1 MKLHSKIRS
10 SLLSS
15 RGMSPSVRGGLSVAA
30 LVLVPLLA
38 VAGSEE
44 FRALLD
50 FTTGVL
56 SLVSLTAA
64 VAWGLMATDRLL
76 LSPRHR
82 LLAQGIHRFTA
93 MASLGFLLLH
103 ATVKVSL
110 GHVALIGAVLP
121 FGLGITGTDGLI
133 GFGSL
138 AGFLMVIAA
147 ATGALRSVFAVP
159 GQVAGRWRALHM
171 LAYPA
176 WCFALMHG
184 LYAGRAA
191 ATWVMTMYCLALVA
205 VIGAVSVR
213 LLPRPVQR
221 RIADK
226 ILNLTGGVREAPE
239 PEQSARRDLARD
251 PLPGAA
257 NVPQVEFEQRFPRQ
271 RSASAPA
278 SPGASALPL
287 GPPLGAT
294 RVPPRIAPPSP
305 PLYEAGRP
313 PGADPF
319 ADTFVPDSF
328 APPAAA
334 PYAAAPPA
342 PSAAPYPDPL
352 ADTYIDPGA
361 RGGASPAMGM
371 GAGSGSGSGSAS
383 GAGDFDG
390 IAGGSMAGGGT
401 GRGTGPGPGPGTSLS
416 AGYRAVSLG
425 GDPSG
430 RTPAPSPFAGPAD
443 PLTSPEIPYAERIPM
458 TEEIPVINEP
468 SAAGAGMWPTPSPP
482 PPAQARGNEPQAAP
496 PMADPYQ
503 QPSPYQQP
511 QAYEPYPQQETY
523 GRAETNRPS
532 DTYLQ
537 SAPYPQPD
545 ATPPPE
551 PDLYQQADLY
561 RQSDDTFQQP
571 PANGGGTPSAGE
583 PWYPPAGD
591 RQ

>member
-1 MKLHSKIRS
+1 MKLQSKIRS
-10 SLLSS
+10 APSPNP
-15 RGMSPSVRGGLSVAA
+15 GMSRSVRGGVSVAA

-38 VAGSEE
+38 VAGSDG
-44 FRALLD
+44 FRAMLD

-103 ATVKVSL
+103 ATVKISL

-121 FGLGITGTDGLI
+121 FSLGITGTDALI

-138 AGFLMVIAA
+138 AGLLMVVAA
-147 ATGALRSVFAVP
+147 ATGALRSAFALP
-159 GQVAGRWRALHM
+159 GKIAGRWRALHM

-205 VIGAVSVR
+205 VIGAVSLR

-221 RIADK
+221 RLADK
-226 ILNLTGGVREAPE
+226 ILKLVGGVREAPE
-239 PEQSARRDLARD
+239 PEQSARRDLTRE

-257 NVPQVEFEQRFPRQ
+257 NVPQVEFEQQFPRQ
-271 RSASAPA
+271 RSGSV
-278 SPGASALPL
+278 GAV
-287 GPPLGAT
+287 PLGAT

-313 PGADPF
+313 PSADRF
-319 ADTFVPDSF
+319 ADTFAADSF
-328 APPAAA
+328 APPSAA
-334 PYAAAPPA
+334 PYAASPPPA
-342 PSAAPYPDPL
+342 PAAPAPAPYPDPL
-352 ADTYIDPGA
+352 ADTFIDPGA
-361 RGGASPAMGM
+361 A
-371 GAGSGSGSGSAS
+371 
-383 GAGDFDG
+383 
-390 IAGGSMAGGGT
+390 
-401 GRGTGPGPGPGTSLS
+401 GRGPGQGPGPGTRLS
-416 AGYRAVSLG
+416 AGYRAVSFG
-425 GDPSG
+425 ADPAPG
-430 RTPAPSPFAGPAD
+430 TPAPAAPASPFADPSD

-458 TEEIPVINEP
+458 TEEIPVISEP

-482 PPAQARGNEPQAAP
+482 PPAQARGQEPGIGAP
-496 PMADPYQ
+496 PPVADPYQ
-503 QPSPYQQP
+503 QPSPYLR
-511 QAYEPYPQQETY
+511 QETY
-523 GRAETNRPS
+523 APAETNPPS

-545 ATPPPE
+545 PTPA

-561 RQSDDTFQQP
+561 RQSDDAFQQP

-583 PWYPPAGD
+583 PWYPSAGD

>member
-1 MKLHSKIRS
+1 
-10 SLLSS
+10 
-15 RGMSPSVRGGLSVAA
+15 MSPSVRGGLSVAA

-38 VAGSEE
+38 VAGSDG
-44 FRALLD
+44 FQAMLD

-103 ATVKVSL
+103 ATVKISL

-121 FGLGITGTDGLI
+121 FSLGITGTNALI

-138 AGFLMVIAA
+138 AGILMVIAA
-147 ATGALRSVFAVP
+147 ATGALRSAFAVP
-159 GQVAGRWRALHM
+159 GRIAGRWRTLHM

-191 ATWVMTMYCLALVA
+191 ATWVVTMYCLALVA

-213 LLPRPVQR
+213 MLPQPVKR

-226 ILNLTGGVREAPE
+226 ILKLTGGVREAPE
-239 PEQSARRDLARD
+239 PEQSARRDLSRE

-257 NVPQVEFEQRFPRQ
+257 NMPRVEFEQQFPRQ
-271 RSASAPA
+271 RSG
-278 SPGASALPL
+278 SPGAVPL
-287 GPPLGAT
+287 GST

-305 PLYEAGRP
+305 PLYEAGRASS
-313 PGADPF
+313 ADPL
-319 ADTFVPDSF
+319 ADTFVADSF
-328 APPAAA
+328 APP
-334 PYAAAPPA
+334 
-342 PSAAPYPDPL
+342 SAAPYTAGPPASPGPAPYADPL
-352 ADTYIDPGA
+352 ADTFLDPGA
-361 RGGASPAMGM
+361 A
-371 GAGSGSGSGSAS
+371 
-383 GAGDFDG
+383 
-390 IAGGSMAGGGT
+390 
-401 GRGTGPGPGPGTSLS
+401 GRGSGPGTRLS

-425 GDPSG
+425 ADPSG
-430 RTPAPSPFAGPAD
+430 LPEAPSPFAAPSGPAAPVPPAGPSD

-458 TEEIPVINEP
+458 TEEIPVISEP

-482 PPAQARGNEPQAAP
+482 PPAQARGQEPGAGAP
-496 PMADPYQ
+496 PPVADPYQ
-503 QPSPYQQP
+503 QQSPYL
-511 QAYEPYPQQETY
+511 QQETY
-523 GRAETNRPS
+523 APAETNPPS

-537 SAPYPQPD
+537 SAPYPGPE
-545 ATPPPE
+545 ATPA

-561 RQSDDTFQQP
+561 RQSDNAFQQP
-571 PANGGGTPSAGE
+571 PAEGGVTPSAGE

>member
-1 MKLHSKIRS
+1 MTLQSKIRS
-10 SLLSS
+10 SLPSNH
-15 RGMSPSVRGGLSVAA
+15 GMSPSVRGGLWVAA

-38 VAGSEE
+38 VAGSDG
-44 FRALLD
+44 FRAMLD

-110 GHVALIGAVLP
+110 GHVTLIGAVLP
-121 FGLGITGTDGLI
+121 FGLGITGTNGLI

-147 ATGALRSVFAVP
+147 ATGALRSAFAVP
-159 GQVAGRWRALHM
+159 GKIAGRWRALHM

-191 ATWVMTMYCLALVA
+191 ATWVMTLYCLALIA

-221 RIADK
+221 RLADK
-226 ILNLTGGVREAPE
+226 ILTLTGGVRETSE
-239 PEQSARRDLARD
+239 PEQPGRRESGRRDLSRE
-251 PLPGAA
+251 PLPGVSGVSGISSVSD
-257 NVPQVEFEQRFPRQ
+257 VPQVEFEQRFPRR
-271 RSASAPA
+271 RSASSPA
-278 SPGASALPL
+278 SAGASAVPL

-313 PGADPF
+313 PSADPF
-319 ADTFVPDSF
+319 ADTFVPGSF
-328 APPAAA
+328 TPPSAA
-334 PYAAAPPA
+334 PYAAAPPT
-342 PSAAPYPDPL
+342 PPAAPYPDPL
-352 ADTYIDPGA
+352 ADTYVD
-361 RGGASPAMGM
+361 
-371 GAGSGSGSGSAS
+371 S
-383 GAGDFDG
+383 GAG
-390 IAGGSMAGGGT
+390 A
-401 GRGTGPGPGPGTSLS
+401 GPGAGTSLS

-425 GDPSG
+425 AEPSP
-430 RTPAPSPFAGPAD
+430 RTPASSPFDGPSS
-443 PLTSPEIPYAERIPM
+443 PLTPGEIPYAERIPM
-458 TEEIPVINEP
+458 TEEIPVISEP
-468 SAAGAGMWPTPSPP
+468 SAAGAGLWPTPSPP
-482 PPAQARGNEPQAAP
+482 PP
-496 PMADPYQ
+496 YQ
-503 QPSPYQQP
+503 Q
-511 QAYEPYPQQETY
+511 
-523 GRAETNRPS
+523 AETNPPS

-537 SAPYPQPD
+537 SAPYPRPNATTGPD
-545 ATPPPE
+545 P
-551 PDLYQQADLY
+551 YQQADLY
-561 RQSDDTFQQP
+561 RQSDDTSHQP
-571 PANGGGTPSAGE
+571 PADGGVTPSAGE

-591 RQ
+591 RP

>member
-1 MKLHSKIRS
+1 MNFQSKIRS
-10 SLLSS
+10 SLPPSH
-15 RGMSPSVRGGLSVAA
+15 GMSRSVRGGLSVAA

-38 VAGSEE
+38 VAGSDG
-44 FRALLD
+44 FQAMLD

-121 FGLGITGTDGLI
+121 FGLGITGTSGLI

-147 ATGALRSVFAVP
+147 ATGALRSAFALP
-159 GQVAGRWRALHM
+159 GKIAGRWRALHM

-191 ATWVMTMYCLALVA
+191 ATWVMTMYCLALIA

-226 ILNLTGGVREAPE
+226 ILKLTGGVREAPE
-239 PEQSARRDLARD
+239 PERTERRDPTRE
-251 PLPGAA
+251 PLPGTAGM
-257 NVPQVEFEQRFPRQ
+257 PRVEFEQRFPRQ
-271 RSASAPA
+271 RSASDPA
-278 SPGASALPL
+278 SPPASALPLGAPL

-313 PGADPF
+313 SNVDPF
-319 ADTFVPDSF
+319 ADTFVPDSL
-328 APPAAA
+328 AP

-342 PSAAPYPDPL
+342 PPAVPYPDPL
-352 ADTYIDPGA
+352 ADTFVPDA
-361 RGGASPAMGM
+361 
-371 GAGSGSGSGSAS
+371 
-383 GAGDFDG
+383 
-390 IAGGSMAGGGT
+390 
-401 GRGTGPGPGPGTSLS
+401 GRGTPPSGDPGPGPGPILS

-425 GDPSG
+425 ADPLAP
-430 RTPAPSPFAGPAD
+430 TAAPAPAPGPSPFGIPSD

-458 TEEIPVINEP
+458 TEEIPVISEP
-468 SAAGAGMWPTPSPP
+468 SAAGAGLWPTPSPP
-482 PPAQARGNEPQAAP
+482 PPVQARAHEPGADAAP
-496 PMADPYQ
+496 PVADPYQ
-503 QPSPYQQP
+503 QPSPYQQEYQ
-511 QAYEPYPQQETY
+511 QAYQQQVSY
-523 GRAETNRPS
+523 GQAETNQRS

-545 ATPPPE
+545 ATPG
-551 PDLYQQADLY
+551 PDLYQQADQY
-561 RQSDDTFQQP
+561 RQSDDTFRQP
-571 PANGGGTPSAGE
+571 PADGGGTPSAGE

>member
-1 MKLHSKIRS
+1 MTLQSKIRS
-10 SLLSS
+10 SLPPSH
-15 RGMSPSVRGGLSVAA
+15 GMSPSVRGGLSVAA

-38 VAGSEE
+38 VAGGDG
-44 FRALLD
+44 FRAMLD
-50 FTTGVL
+50 FTSGVL

-121 FGLGITGTDGLI
+121 FGLGITGTSGLI
-133 GFGSL
+133 GLGSL

-147 ATGALRSVFAVP
+147 ATGALRSAFAVP
-159 GQVAGRWRALHM
+159 GRIAGRWRALHM

-191 ATWVMTMYCLALVA
+191 ATWVMTLYCLALVA

-213 LLPRPVQR
+213 LLPPPVKR
-221 RIADK
+221 RLADK
-226 ILNLTGGVREAPE
+226 ILQLTGGVRETPE
-239 PEQSARRDLARD
+239 PDRPEHRDLTRG

-257 NVPQVEFEQRFPRQ
+257 NVPEVEFEPRFPRQ

-278 SPGASALPL
+278 SAGASAVPL
-287 GPPLGAT
+287 GPPLGAS

-313 PGADPF
+313 PSADPF
-319 ADTFVPDSF
+319 ADTFVPESY
-328 APPAAA
+328 AP
-334 PYAAAPPA
+334 
-342 PSAAPYPDPL
+342 PSAAPYAPAPPAPPSTAPYPDPF
-352 ADTYIDPGA
+352 ADTFVDPGA
-361 RGGASPAMGM
+361 ERRGP
-371 GAGSGSGSGSAS
+371 GAGP
-383 GAGDFDG
+383 
-390 IAGGSMAGGGT
+390 
-401 GRGTGPGPGPGTSLS
+401 RLS
-416 AGYRAVSLG
+416 AGYRAVSG
-425 GDPSG
+425 
-430 RTPAPSPFAGPAD
+430 TPAPAPPPSPFAGPSDPAD
-443 PLTSPEIPYAERIPM
+443 PLTSPEIPYAERVPM
-458 TEEIPVINEP
+458 TEEIPVISEP
-468 SAAGAGMWPTPSPP
+468 SAAGAGLWPTPSPP
-482 PPAQARGNEPQAAP
+482 PPARARVHETGADAAP
-496 PMADPYQ
+496 PVAAPPVADPYQ
-503 QPSPYQQP
+503 QPSPYQEP
-511 QAYEPYPQQETY
+511 YQAPYAQSYPQQETY
-523 GRAETNRPS
+523 PRAETNPPS

-545 ATPPPE
+545 STPAPGVR
-551 PDLYQQADLY
+551 QQAAPY
-561 RQSDDTFQQP
+561 RQSDDTFAQA
-571 PANGGGTPSAGE
+571 PADGGGTPSAGE

>member
-1 MKLHSKIRS
+1 MNR
-10 SLLSS
+10 
-15 RGMSPSVRGGLSVAA
+15 SVRGGLSVAA
-30 LVLVPLLA
+30 IVLVPLLA
-38 VAGSEE
+38 VAGSDG
-44 FRALLD
+44 FRAMLD

-56 SLVSLTAA
+56 SLVSLTSA
-64 VAWGLMATDRLL
+64 VAWGLIATDRLL

-121 FGLGITGTDGLI
+121 FGLGITGTNGLI
-133 GFGSL
+133 GLGSL
-138 AGFLMVIAA
+138 AGFLMVTAA
-147 ATGALRSVFAVP
+147 ATGALRSAFALP
-159 GQVAGRWRALHM
+159 GKIAGRWRALHM

-191 ATWVMTMYCLALVA
+191 ATWVTTMYCLALVA

-213 LLPRPVQR
+213 LLPRPLQR

-226 ILNLTGGVREAPE
+226 ILKLTGGVREAPE
-239 PEQSARRDLARD
+239 PEQAARRDLARD

-257 NVPQVEFEQRFPRQ
+257 NAPQVEFERQFPRQ
-271 RSASAPA
+271 RSG
-278 SPGASALPL
+278 SPEAA
-287 GPPLGAT
+287 PLGAT

-313 PGADPF
+313 GGADPL
-319 ADTFVPDSF
+319 ADTFVADSF

-334 PYAAAPPA
+334 PYAASPP
-342 PSAAPYPDPL
+342 PPPTAAPAQAAYPDPL
-352 ADTYIDPGA
+352 ADTFLAPGA
-361 RGGASPAMGM
+361 A
-371 GAGSGSGSGSAS
+371 GAG
-383 GAGDFDG
+383 AG
-390 IAGGSMAGGGT
+390 T
-401 GRGTGPGPGPGTSLS
+401 RLS

-425 GDPSG
+425 DPA
-430 RTPAPSPFAGPAD
+430 PAPSQSPFAPAGPGN
-443 PLTSPEIPYAERIPM
+443 PLTSQEVPYAERIPM
-458 TEEIPVINEP
+458 TEEIPVIDEP

-482 PPAQARGNEPQAAP
+482 PPAQARGQEPGAGAP
-496 PMADPYQ
+496 PPVADPYQ
-503 QPSPYQQP
+503 QPSPYL
-511 QAYEPYPQQETY
+511 QQETY
-523 GRAETNRPS
+523 RPAETNPPS

-545 ATPPPE
+545 AAPA

-561 RQSDDTFQQP
+561 RQSDGAFQQP
-571 PANGGGTPSAGE
+571 PADGGGTPSAGE
-583 PWYPPAGD
+583 PWYPSAGD

>member
-1 MKLHSKIRS
+1 MSRS
-10 SLLSS
+10 
-15 RGMSPSVRGGLSVAA
+15 VQGGLSVAA

-38 VAGSEE
+38 VAGSDG
-44 FRALLD
+44 FRAMLD

-121 FGLGITGTDGLI
+121 FGLGITGTSGLI
-133 GFGSL
+133 GLGSL
-138 AGFLMVIAA
+138 AGLLMVVAA
-147 ATGALRSVFAVP
+147 STGALRSAFAVP
-159 GQVAGRWRALHM
+159 GKVAGRWRALHM

-191 ATWVMTMYCLALVA
+191 ATWVMTLYCLALVG

-221 RIADK
+221 RIADR
-226 ILNLTGGVREAPE
+226 ILTLTGGVRETPE
-239 PEQSARRDLARD
+239 PEQSERRDLTRE
-251 PLPGAA
+251 PLPGTAGL
-257 NVPQVEFEQRFPRQ
+257 PRVEFEQRFPRQ
-271 RSASAPA
+271 RSASDPA
-278 SPGASALPL
+278 SPPASALPL
-287 GPPLGAT
+287 GPPLGAA

-328 APPAAA
+328 TPPSAA
-334 PYAAAPPA
+334 PYAAAPPT
-342 PSAAPYPDPL
+342 PPAAPYPDPL
-352 ADTYIDPGA
+352 ADTFVDPG
-361 RGGASPAMGM
+361 R
-371 GAGSGSGSGSAS
+371 GAGPGP
-383 GAGDFDG
+383 GAG
-390 IAGGSMAGGGT
+390 AGPGPGAGA
-401 GRGTGPGPGPGTSLS
+401 GPGPGTGLS

-425 GDPSG
+425 ADP
-430 RTPAPSPFAGPAD
+430 PAPAPAPPPFGGRPD
-443 PLTSPEIPYAERIPM
+443 PLTSAEIPYAERIPM
-458 TEEIPVINEP
+458 TEEIPVISEP
-468 SAAGAGMWPTPSPP
+468 SAAGAGLWPTPSPP
-482 PPAQARGNEPQAAP
+482 LPVQARAHETGADAAP
-496 PMADPYQ
+496 PPVTDPYQ
-503 QPSPYQQP
+503 QPSPYP
-511 QAYEPYPQQETY
+511 QEYQRQETY
-523 GRAETNRPS
+523 QRAETNQRS

-537 SAPYPQPD
+537 SSPYQQADAAPG
-545 ATPPPE
+545 

>member
-1 MKLHSKIRS
+1 MNFHKIRS
-10 SLLSS
+10 SLPPSH
-15 RGMSPSVRGGLSVAA
+15 GMSRSVQGGLSVAA

-38 VAGSEE
+38 VAGSEG
-44 FRALLD
+44 FRAMLD

-121 FGLGITGTDGLI
+121 FSLGITGTSGLI
-133 GFGSL
+133 GLGSL
-138 AGFLMVIAA
+138 AGLLMVVAA
-147 ATGALRSVFAVP
+147 STGALRSAFAVP
-159 GQVAGRWRALHM
+159 GRVAGRWRALHM

-191 ATWVMTMYCLALVA
+191 ATWVMTLYCLALLG

-221 RIADK
+221 RIADR
-226 ILNLTGGVREAPE
+226 ILHLTGGVREIPE
-239 PEQSARRDLARD
+239 PEQAERRDLTRE
-251 PLPGAA
+251 PLPGTAGM
-257 NVPQVEFEQRFPRQ
+257 PRVEFEQRFPRQ
-271 RSASAPA
+271 RSASDPA
-278 SPGASALPL
+278 SPPASALPL
-287 GPPLGAT
+287 GTPLGAA

-313 PGADPF
+313 AGADPF

-328 APPAAA
+328 APPSAA
-334 PYAAAPPA
+334 PYAAAPPT
-342 PSAAPYPDPL
+342 PPAAPYPDPL
-352 ADTYIDPGA
+352 ADTFVDPGRA
-361 RGGASPAMGM
+361 T
-371 GAGSGSGSGSAS
+371 GAGP
-383 GAGDFDG
+383 
-390 IAGGSMAGGGT
+390 GT
-401 GRGTGPGPGPGTSLS
+401 GPGTSLS

-425 GDPSG
+425 ADPSA
-430 RTPAPSPFAGPAD
+430 RTPAPAPAPSGGPPD
-443 PLTSPEIPYAERIPM
+443 PLTSAEIPYAERIPM
-458 TEEIPVINEP
+458 TEEIPVISEP
-468 SAAGAGMWPTPSPP
+468 SAAGAGLWPTPSPP
-482 PPAQARGNEPQAAP
+482 PPVQARAHEPSADAAP
-496 PMADPYQ
+496 PVSDPYQ
-503 QPSPYQQP
+503 QPSPYQQEY
-511 QAYEPYPQQETY
+511 QRQETY
-523 GRAETNRPS
+523 RRAETNQRS

-537 SAPYPQPD
+537 SAPYAQTD
-545 ATPPPE
+545 AAPGPGP
-551 PDLYQQADLY
+551 YRQADPY
-561 RQSDDTFQQP
+561 RRSDDTFQQP
-571 PANGGGTPSAGE
+571 PTDGGGTPSAGE

>member
-1 MKLHSKIRS
+1 MNFHKIRS
-10 SLLSS
+10 SLPPSH
-15 RGMSPSVRGGLSVAA
+15 GMSRSVQGGLSVAA

-38 VAGSEE
+38 VAGSDG
-44 FRALLD
+44 FRAMLD

-121 FGLGITGTDGLI
+121 FSLGITGTSGLI
-133 GFGSL
+133 GLGSL
-138 AGFLMVIAA
+138 AGFLMVVAA
-147 ATGALRSVFAVP
+147 STGALRSAFAVP
-159 GQVAGRWRALHM
+159 GKVAGRWRALHM

-191 ATWVMTMYCLALVA
+191 ATWVMTLYCLALIG
-205 VIGAVSVR
+205 VIAAVSVR

-226 ILNLTGGVREAPE
+226 ILTLTGGVREIPE
-239 PEQSARRDLARD
+239 PEQAERRDLARE
-251 PLPGAA
+251 PLPGTAGL
-257 NVPQVEFEQRFPRQ
+257 PRVEFEQRFPRQ
-271 RSASAPA
+271 RSASDPA
-278 SPGASALPL
+278 SPPASALPL

-313 PGADPF
+313 PSADPF

-328 APPAAA
+328 TPPSAA
-334 PYAAAPPA
+334 PYAAAPPT
-342 PSAAPYPDPL
+342 PPAAPYPDPL
-352 ADTYIDPGA
+352 ADTFVDPG
-361 RGGASPAMGM
+361 R
-371 GAGSGSGSGSAS
+371 GAGT
-383 GAGDFDG
+383 GAG
-390 IAGGSMAGGGT
+390 AGT
-401 GRGTGPGPGPGTSLS
+401 GPGTSLS

-425 GDPSG
+425 ADPSA
-430 RTPAPSPFAGPAD
+430 RTPAPAPPPGPFGGPPD
-443 PLTSPEIPYAERIPM
+443 PLTSAEIPYAERIPM
-458 TEEIPVINEP
+458 TEEIPVISEP
-468 SAAGAGMWPTPSPP
+468 SAAGAGLWPTPSPP
-482 PPAQARGNEPQAAP
+482 APVQARAHEQAAGAAP
-496 PMADPYQ
+496 PPSTDPYQ
-503 QPSPYQQP
+503 QPSPYQQE
-511 QAYEPYPQQETY
+511 YRRQETY
-523 GRAETNRPS
+523 QQAETNQRS

-545 ATPPPE
+545 AAPGPG
-551 PDLYQQADLY
+551 LYQQADLY
-561 RQSDDTFQQP
+561 RQSDDTSRQP

-591 RQ
+591 RP

>member
-1 MKLHSKIRS
+1 MTLQSKIRS
-10 SLLSS
+10 ALPST

-38 VAGSEE
+38 VAGSDG
-44 FRALLD
+44 FRAMLD

-121 FGLGITGTDGLI
+121 FGLGITGTNGLI
-133 GFGSL
+133 GLGSL

-147 ATGALRSVFAVP
+147 ATGALRSAFALP
-159 GQVAGRWRALHM
+159 GKIAGRWRALHM

-213 LLPRPVQR
+213 MLPQPVR
-221 RIADK
+221 RRVADK
-226 ILNLTGGVREAPE
+226 ILKLTGGVRETPE
-239 PEQSARRDLARD
+239 PEQSGLRDSGRRESGRRDLTRD
-251 PLPGAA
+251 PLPGAV
-257 NVPQVEFEQRFPRQ
+257 NVPEVEFEQRFPRQ

-278 SPGASALPL
+278 SAGASAA
-287 GPPLGAT
+287 PLGAS

-313 PGADPF
+313 TGADPF
-319 ADTFVPDSF
+319 ADTFVPGSY
-328 APPAAA
+328 APPSAA
-334 PYAAAPPA
+334 PYAAAPPTPPA
-342 PSAAPYPDPL
+342 VPYPDPL
-352 ADTYIDPGA
+352 ADTYVDPGT
-361 RGGASPAMGM
+361 RT
-371 GAGSGSGSGSAS
+371 GAG
-383 GAGDFDG
+383 
-390 IAGGSMAGGGT
+390 AGGGT
-401 GRGTGPGPGPGTSLS
+401 GRGGPGPSTGTGLS
-416 AGYRAVSLG
+416 AGYRAVSFG
-425 GDPSG
+425 TDPSAPA
-430 RTPAPSPFAGPAD
+430 PAPSPFGGPSD
-443 PLTSPEIPYAERIPM
+443 PLTSAEIPYAERIPM
-458 TEEIPVINEP
+458 TEEIPVISEP

-482 PPAQARGNEPQAAP
+482 PPAQARLNEPAAAP
-496 PMADPYQ
+496 PVADPYQ
-503 QPSPYQQP
+503 QPSPYQQTF
-511 QAYEPYPQQETY
+511 QTYEQQETY
-523 GRAETNRPS
+523 QQAETNRPS

-537 SAPYPQPD
+537 SAPYPRPD
-545 ATPPPE
+545 ATPG

>member
-1 MKLHSKIRS
+1 MTLQSKIRS
-10 SLLSS
+10 SLPS
-15 RGMSPSVRGGLSVAA
+15 RHGMSPSVRGGVSVAA

-38 VAGSEE
+38 VAGGDG

-50 FTTGVL
+50 FTAGVL

-103 ATVKVSL
+103 ATVKVAL

-121 FGLGITGTDGLI
+121 FGLGVTGTNGLI
-133 GFGSL
+133 GLGSL

-147 ATGALRSVFAVP
+147 ATGALRSAFAVP
-159 GQVAGRWRALHM
+159 GRIAGRWRALHM

-191 ATWVMTMYCLALVA
+191 ATWVMTMYCLALIA

-213 LLPRPVQR
+213 LLPPPVKR
-221 RIADK
+221 RLADK
-226 ILNLTGGVREAPE
+226 ILTLTGGVRETPE
-239 PEQSARRDLARD
+239 PEQPARRDLTRE

-257 NVPQVEFEQRFPRQ
+257 NVPEVEFEQRFPRQ
-271 RSASAPA
+271 RSASEPA
-278 SPGASALPL
+278 SAGASSVPL
-287 GPPLGAT
+287 GPSLGAS

-313 PGADPF
+313 PSADPYL
-319 ADTFVPDSF
+319 DTFVPESY
-328 APPAAA
+328 APPSAAPYGA
-334 PYAAAPPA
+334 TPYAAAPPA
-342 PSAAPYPDPL
+342 PPAAPPYPDPL
-352 ADTYIDPGA
+352 ADTFVDPGA
-361 RGGASPAMGM
+361 ERRDP
-371 GAGSGSGSGSAS
+371 GAG
-383 GAGDFDG
+383 
-390 IAGGSMAGGGT
+390 T
-401 GRGTGPGPGPGTSLS
+401 RLS
-416 AGYRAVSLG
+416 AGYRAVSG
-425 GDPSG
+425 
-430 RTPAPSPFAGPAD
+430 TPE
-443 PLTSPEIPYAERIPM
+443 PEIPYAERVPM
-458 TEEIPVINEP
+458 TEEIPVISEP
-468 SAAGAGMWPTPSPP
+468 SAAGASLWPTPSPP
-482 PPAQARGNEPQAAP
+482 PPA
-496 PMADPYQ
+496 YQ
-503 QPSPYQQP
+503 QPYQR
-511 QAYEPYPQQETY
+511 QETY
-523 GRAETNRPS
+523 PPAETNPVS

-545 ATPPPE
+545 TTPA
-551 PDLYQQADLY
+551 PDVHQQAGQY
-561 RQSDDTFQQP
+561 RRSDETFPQA
-571 PANGGGTPSAGE
+571 PADGGGTPSAGE

>member
-1 MKLHSKIRS
+1 MTLQSKIRS
-10 SLLSS
+10 SLPS
-15 RGMSPSVRGGLSVAA
+15 RHGMSPSVRGGLSVAA

-38 VAGSEE
+38 VAGGDG
-44 FRALLD
+44 FRAMLD
-50 FTTGVL
+50 FTSGVL

-110 GHVALIGAVLP
+110 GHAALIGAVLP
-121 FGLGITGTDGLI
+121 FGLGITGTNGLI
-133 GFGSL
+133 GLGSL

-147 ATGALRSVFAVP
+147 ATGALRSAFAVP
-159 GQVAGRWRALHM
+159 GKIAGRWRALHM

-191 ATWVMTMYCLALVA
+191 ATWVMTLYCLALVA

-213 LLPRPVQR
+213 LLPRPVKR
-221 RIADK
+221 RLADR
-226 ILNLTGGVREAPE
+226 ILQLTGGVRETAE
-239 PEQSARRDLARD
+239 PEQPARRDLTRD

-278 SPGASALPL
+278 SAGASAVPL
-287 GPPLGAT
+287 GPPLGAS

-313 PGADPF
+313 PSADPHP
-319 ADTFVPDSF
+319 DTFVPESY
-328 APPAAA
+328 APPSAA

-342 PSAAPYPDPL
+342 PPAAPPYPDPF
-352 ADTYIDPGA
+352 ADTYVGPGA
-361 RGGASPAMGM
+361 ER
-371 GAGSGSGSGSAS
+371 
-383 GAGDFDG
+383 
-390 IAGGSMAGGGT
+390 
-401 GRGTGPGPGPGTSLS
+401 PGPGTRLS
-416 AGYRAVSLG
+416 AGYRAVSG
-425 GDPSG
+425 
-430 RTPAPSPFAGPAD
+430 TPAPPPSPFAGPSGPSD

-458 TEEIPVINEP
+458 TEEIPVISEP
-468 SAAGAGMWPTPSPP
+468 SAAGAGLWPTPSPP
-482 PPAQARGNEPQAAP
+482 PPARARLHETGADAAP
-496 PMADPYQ
+496 PVADPYQ
-503 QPSPYQQP
+503 QPSPYQ
-511 QAYEPYPQQETY
+511 EPYQQPYARQETY
-523 GRAETNRPS
+523 PRAETNPLS

-545 ATPPPE
+545 TTPA
-551 PDLYQQADLY
+551 PDVHQQASSY
-561 RQSDDTFQQP
+561 RQSDDTFPQA
-571 PANGGGTPSAGE
+571 PADGGGTPSAGE

>member
-1 MKLHSKIRS
+1 MNLQSKIRS
-10 SLLSS
+10 SLPPSH
-15 RGMSPSVRGGLSVAA
+15 GMGRSVRGGLWVAA

-38 VAGSEE
+38 VAGSDG
-44 FRALLD
+44 FRAMLD

-64 VAWGLMATDRLL
+64 VAWGLIATDRLL

-82 LLAQGIHRFTA
+82 LLAQGIHRFMA

-103 ATVKVSL
+103 ATVKIAL

-121 FGLGITGTDGLI
+121 FSLGITGTNGLI

-138 AGFLMVIAA
+138 AGFLMVTAA
-147 ATGALRSVFAVP
+147 ATGALRSAFAVP
-159 GQVAGRWRALHM
+159 GKIAGRWRALHM

-191 ATWVMTMYCLALVA
+191 ATWVMTLYCLALIA

-213 LLPRPVQR
+213 LLPRPVRR
-221 RIADK
+221 RIADT
-226 ILNLTGGVREAPE
+226 ILELTGGVRETPE
-239 PEQSARRDLARD
+239 PDRPDRPERRDPNRD
-251 PLPGAA
+251 LDREPLPGTAGM
-257 NVPQVEFEQRFPRQ
+257 PRVEFEQRFPRP
-271 RSASAPA
+271 RPASAPA
-278 SPGASALPL
+278 SPPASAVPL

-319 ADTFVPDSF
+319 ADPFADTF
-328 APPAAA
+328 AA
-334 PYAAAPPA
+334 PG
-342 PSAAPYPDPL
+342 
-352 ADTYIDPGA
+352 T
-361 RGGASPAMGM
+361 RT
-371 GAGSGSGSGSAS
+371 GAG
-383 GAGDFDG
+383 
-390 IAGGSMAGGGT
+390 T
-401 GRGTGPGPGPGTSLS
+401 GLS

-425 GDPSG
+425 AEPPA
-430 RTPAPSPFAGPAD
+430 RTPAPTPSPAPFGGPPGPPD
-443 PLTSPEIPYAERIPM
+443 PLTSSTIPYAERVPM
-458 TEEIPVINEP
+458 TEEIPVISEP
-468 SAAGAGMWPTPSPP
+468 SAAGAGLWPTPSPP
-482 PPAQARGNEPQAAP
+482 PPVQAHAP
-496 PMADPYQ
+496 APAPADPYQ
-503 QPSPYQQP
+503 QDYQ
-511 QAYEPYPQQETY
+511 QQETY
-523 GRAETNRPS
+523 QRVETNQRS

-545 ATPPPE
+545 AAPG
-551 PDLYQQADLY
+551 PDLYQQADPY
-561 RQSDDTFQQP
+561 RQSDDTFQQH

-591 RQ
+591 RP

>member
-1 MKLHSKIRS
+1 MTLQSKIRS
-10 SLLSS
+10 ALPSTH
-15 RGMSPSVRGGLSVAA
+15 GMSPSVRGGLSVAA

-38 VAGSEE
+38 VAGSDD
-44 FRALLD
+44 FRAMLD

-121 FGLGITGTDGLI
+121 FGLGITGTNGLI
-133 GFGSL
+133 GLGSL

-147 ATGALRSVFAVP
+147 ATGALRSAFAVP
-159 GQVAGRWRALHM
+159 GRIAGRWRALHM

-191 ATWVMTMYCLALVA
+191 ATWVMTMYCLALIA

-213 LLPRPVQR
+213 LLPQPVKR
-221 RIADK
+221 RVADK
-226 ILNLTGGVREAPE
+226 ILKLTGGVREAPE
-239 PEQSARRDLARD
+239 PEQSGLRESGRRDLTRE

-257 NVPQVEFEQRFPRQ
+257 DAPEVEFAQRFPRQ

-278 SPGASALPL
+278 SAGASAM
-287 GPPLGAT
+287 PLGAT

-313 PGADPF
+313 PSADPF
-319 ADTFVPDSF
+319 ADTFVPGSY
-328 APPAAA
+328 APPSAA

-342 PSAAPYPDPL
+342 PPGVPYPDPL
-352 ADTYIDPGA
+352 ADTYVDPG
-361 RGGASPAMGM
+361 PT
-371 GAGSGSGSGSAS
+371 SG
-383 GAGDFDG
+383 
-390 IAGGSMAGGGT
+390 
-401 GRGTGPGPGPGTSLS
+401 GPGPGPSLS

-425 GDPSG
+425 ADPSA
-430 RTPAPSPFAGPAD
+430 RTQAPPPFGGPSGPPD

-458 TEEIPVINEP
+458 TEEIPVISEP

-482 PPAQARGNEPQAAP
+482 PPVQARAHEPVPDTAP
-496 PMADPYQ
+496 PPVADPYQ
-503 QPSPYQQP
+503 QPSPYERPQTYQQP
-511 QAYEPYPQQETY
+511 ETYQTYEQQETY
-523 GRAETNRPS
+523 QRAETNRPS

-537 SAPYPQPD
+537 SAPYPPPD
-545 ATPPPE
+545 ATPG
-551 PDLYQQADLY
+551 PDLYQQAELH
-561 RQSDDTFQQP
+561 RQSEDPFQQP

>member
-1 MKLHSKIRS
+1 MNFHKIRS
-10 SLLSS
+10 SLPPSD
-15 RGMSPSVRGGLSVAA
+15 GMSRSVQGGLSVAA

-38 VAGSEE
+38 VAGGDG
-44 FRALLD
+44 FRAMLD

-121 FGLGITGTDGLI
+121 FSLGITGTNGLI
-133 GFGSL
+133 GLGSL
-138 AGFLMVIAA
+138 AGLLMVVAA
-147 ATGALRSVFAVP
+147 STGALRSAFALP
-159 GQVAGRWRALHM
+159 GKVAGRWRALHM

-191 ATWVMTMYCLALVA
+191 ATWVMTMYCLALFG
-205 VIGAVSVR
+205 VICAVSVR

-221 RIADK
+221 RVADR
-226 ILNLTGGVREAPE
+226 ILTMTGGVRETSESELPE
-239 PEQSARRDLARD
+239 RRDLTRE
-251 PLPGAA
+251 PLPGTAGL
-257 NVPQVEFEQRFPRQ
+257 PRVEFEQRFPRQ
-271 RSASAPA
+271 RSTSDPAAP
-278 SPGASALPL
+278 PASALPL
-287 GPPLGAT
+287 GPPLGAA

-305 PLYEAGRP
+305 PLYEAGRA

-328 APPAAA
+328 TPPSAA
-334 PYAAAPPA
+334 PYAAAPPS
-342 PSAAPYPDPL
+342 PPAAPYPDPL
-352 ADTYIDPGA
+352 ADTFVDPGRA
-361 RGGASPAMGM
+361 AGPGVGA
-371 GAGSGSGSGSAS
+371 
-383 GAGDFDG
+383 
-390 IAGGSMAGGGT
+390 
-401 GRGTGPGPGPGTSLS
+401 GTGPGTGLS

-425 GDPSG
+425 TDP
-430 RTPAPSPFAGPAD
+430 PAPAPQPYGGVPD

-458 TEEIPVINEP
+458 TEEIPVITEP
-468 SAAGAGMWPTPSPP
+468 SAAGAGLWPTPSPP
-482 PPAQARGNEPQAAP
+482 PPVQARAHEPAAETAP
-496 PMADPYQ
+496 PPVTDPYQ
-503 QPSPYQQP
+503 QPSPYQQ
-511 QAYEPYPQQETY
+511 EYPRQETY
-523 GRAETNRPS
+523 RRTETNQRS

-537 SAPYPQPD
+537 SAPYSQPD
-545 ATPPPE
+545 AAPGPG
-551 PDLYQQADLY
+551 LYQQADLY

-571 PANGGGTPSAGE
+571 PADGGGTPSAGE

-591 RQ
+591 RK

>member
-1 MKLHSKIRS
+1 MNFHKIRS
-10 SLLSS
+10 SLPPGH
-15 RGMSPSVRGGLSVAA
+15 GMSRSVQGGLSVAA

-38 VAGSEE
+38 VAGSEG
-44 FRALLD
+44 FRAMLD

-121 FGLGITGTDGLI
+121 FSLGITGTSGLI
-133 GFGSL
+133 GLGSL
-138 AGFLMVIAA
+138 AGLLMVVAA
-147 ATGALRSVFAVP
+147 STGALRSAFAVP

-191 ATWVMTMYCLALVA
+191 ATWVMTLYCLALLG

-226 ILNLTGGVREAPE
+226 ILHLTGGVREIPE
-239 PEQSARRDLARD
+239 PEQAERRDLTRE
-251 PLPGAA
+251 PLPGTAGM
-257 NVPQVEFEQRFPRQ
+257 PRVEFEQRFPRQ
-271 RSASAPA
+271 RSASDPA
-278 SPGASALPL
+278 SPPASALPL
-287 GPPLGAT
+287 GTPLGAT

-313 PGADPF
+313 AGADPF

-328 APPAAA
+328 APPSAA
-334 PYAAAPPA
+334 PYAAAPPT
-342 PSAAPYPDPL
+342 PPAAPYPDPL
-352 ADTYIDPGA
+352 ADTFVDPGRA
-361 RGGASPAMGM
+361 T
-371 GAGSGSGSGSAS
+371 GAGP
-383 GAGDFDG
+383 
-390 IAGGSMAGGGT
+390 GT
-401 GRGTGPGPGPGTSLS
+401 GPGTSLS

-425 GDPSG
+425 ADPSA
-430 RTPAPSPFAGPAD
+430 RTPAPAPAPSGGPPD
-443 PLTSPEIPYAERIPM
+443 PLTSAEIPYAERIPM
-458 TEEIPVINEP
+458 TEEIPVISEP
-468 SAAGAGMWPTPSPP
+468 SAAGAGLWPTPSPP
-482 PPAQARGNEPQAAP
+482 PPVQARAHEPSADAAP
-496 PMADPYQ
+496 PVRDPYQ
-503 QPSPYQQP
+503 QPSPYQQEY
-511 QAYEPYPQQETY
+511 QRQETY
-523 GRAETNRPS
+523 RRAETNQRS

-537 SAPYPQPD
+537 SAPYAQTD
-545 ATPPPE
+545 AAPGPGP
-551 PDLYQQADLY
+551 YQQADPY
-561 RQSDDTFQQP
+561 RRSDDTFQQP
-571 PANGGGTPSAGE
+571 PADGGGTPSAGE

>member
-1 MKLHSKIRS
+1 MGR
-10 SLLSS
+10 
-15 RGMSPSVRGGLSVAA
+15 SVRGGLSVAA
-30 LVLVPLLA
+30 LVLVPLLT
-38 VAGSEE
+38 VAGSDG
-44 FRALLD
+44 FRAMLD

-110 GHVALIGAVLP
+110 GHVALVGAVLP

-147 ATGALRSVFAVP
+147 ATGALRSAFAVP
-159 GQVAGRWRALHM
+159 GKIAGRWRTLHM

-191 ATWVMTMYCLALVA
+191 ATWVMTLYCLALVA

-213 LLPRPVQR
+213 LLPRPAQR

-226 ILNLTGGVREAPE
+226 ILKLTGGVRES
-239 PEQSARRDLARD
+239 PEQEQSGRRDPAREA
-251 PLPGAA
+251 LPGAA
-257 NVPQVEFEQRFPRQ
+257 PGTAGMPRVEFEQRFPR
-271 RSASAPA
+271 RRPASAPA
-278 SPGASALPL
+278 APPASAAPL
-287 GPPLGAT
+287 GPPLGAG

-305 PLYEAGRP
+305 PLYEATAGRP

-319 ADTFVPDSF
+319 TDTVVPGSF
-328 APPAAA
+328 APPSAA
-334 PYAAAPPA
+334 PYAAAPPS
-342 PSAAPYPDPL
+342 PPPAPYPDPL
-352 ADTYIDPGA
+352 ADTFVDPG
-361 RGGASPAMGM
+361 RGSR
-371 GAGSGSGSGSAS
+371 
-383 GAGDFDG
+383 
-390 IAGGSMAGGGT
+390 T
-401 GRGTGPGPGPGTSLS
+401 GRPGPGTGLS

-425 GDPSG
+425 ADPSAG
-430 RTPAPSPFAGPAD
+430 TGAPAPSPFADPPLADLPFAGPPLADLPFADPSD
-443 PLTSPEIPYAERIPM
+443 PLTPVEIPYAERVPM
-458 TEEIPVINEP
+458 TEEIPVIGEP
-468 SAAGAGMWPTPSPP
+468 SAAGAGLWPTPSPP
-482 PPAQARGNEPQAAP
+482 PPVQAHAQARVHEPGAAAAP
-496 PMADPYQ
+496 PVADPYQ
-503 QPSPYQQP
+503 R
-511 QAYEPYPQQETY
+511 QETY
-523 GRAETNRPS
+523 RQDHQRQFQQEYQRAETNQRS

-537 SAPYPQPD
+537 SAPYPQPQPQPQPQPD
-545 ATPPPE
+545 AAPA
-551 PDLYQQADLY
+551 PDLYQQADPY
-561 RQSDDTFQQP
+561 RQSDDAFQQP

-591 RQ
+591 RP

>member
-1 MKLHSKIRS
+1 MNFQSKIRS
-10 SLLSS
+10 SLPPSH
-15 RGMSPSVRGGLSVAA
+15 GMSRSVRGGLSVAA
-30 LVLVPLLA
+30 LVVVPLLV
-38 VAGSEE
+38 VAGGDG
-44 FRALLD
+44 FRAMLD

-121 FGLGITGTDGLI
+121 FGLGITGTSGLI

-147 ATGALRSVFAVP
+147 ATGALRSAFALP
-159 GQVAGRWRALHM
+159 GKIAGRWRALHM

-191 ATWVMTMYCLALVA
+191 ATWVMTMYCLALIA

-221 RIADK
+221 RIADR
-226 ILNLTGGVREAPE
+226 ILKLTGGVREAPE
-239 PEQSARRDLARD
+239 PEQSERRDLTRE
-251 PLPGAA
+251 PLPGTAGM
-257 NVPQVEFEQRFPRQ
+257 PREFEPRVEFEQRFPRQ
-271 RSASAPA
+271 RSTSDPA
-278 SPGASALPL
+278 SPPASALPL

-305 PLYEAGRP
+305 PLYEAGRSP
-313 PGADPF
+313 SVDPF
-319 ADTFVPDSF
+319 VDTFVPDSF
-328 APPAAA
+328 TPPSAA
-334 PYAAAPPA
+334 PYAAGPPA
-342 PSAAPYPDPL
+342 PPAAPYPDPL
-352 ADTYIDPGA
+352 ADTFVPDA
-361 RGGASPAMGM
+361 
-371 GAGSGSGSGSAS
+371 
-383 GAGDFDG
+383 
-390 IAGGSMAGGGT
+390 
-401 GRGTGPGPGPGTSLS
+401 GRGTAPDSGPGAGPGPILS

-425 GDPSG
+425 TDPAP
-430 RTPAPSPFAGPAD
+430 RTPAPSPAPSPFGGPSD

-458 TEEIPVINEP
+458 TEEIPVISEP
-468 SAAGAGMWPTPSPP
+468 SAAGAGLWPTPSPP
-482 PPAQARGNEPQAAP
+482 PPVQARAQEPGADGSPPVAAP
-496 PMADPYQ
+496 PVSDPYQ
-503 QPSPYQQP
+503 QASPYQKEYQ
-511 QAYEPYPQQETY
+511 QDYQRQETY
-523 GRAETNRPS
+523 QRAETNQRS

-545 ATPPPE
+545 AAPG

-561 RQSDDTFQQP
+561 RQSDDPFRQP
-571 PANGGGTPSAGE
+571 PADGGGTPSAGE